1 MGQGSSVITGMTNNN
16 AYDTP
21 TFRAL
26 AAAVRAN
33 VPVILWGQ
41 PGQAKTALI
50 EALGARNGYHV
61 ETVVGSVREASDFL
75 GLPIDV
81 AGEVNYAP
89 PAWAKRLAS
98 AKAGLLFLDEL
109 SICPPSV
116 MRAMLRILQER
127 EVGELALPD
136 SVAVVAA
143 ANPPTMSNGAD
154 HLPGPVAN
162 RLMHVDW
169 HAPIDSWFQGIV
181 QGFDAIVA
189 PSLDSLLGTPR
200 PGNRERV
207 GAAVA
212 TFLRNRRNLLDGGE
226 PSDPVTA
233 GRGWPSLRSWANAVS
248 VLAQLPP
255 DDEDAALV
263 VLKGCVGDGAATEY
277 MAWLAATDLYDPAQV
292 LERPGMVD
300 WKSRPDRIYALLEA
314 VTAIAVGNDARTWG
328 KAVAVMVA
336 CAKAGKPD
344 LALPSVARLVHAKPK
359 DMELPQ
365 ALRDAFEDLM
375 YRAGLHARQ
384 AA

>member
-1 MGQGSSVITGMTNNN
+1 MMSD
-16 AYDTP
+16 AYNTP

-50 EALGARNGYHV
+50 EALGTRNGYHV

-81 AGEVNYAP
+81 AGEVRYAP
-89 PAWAKRLAS
+89 PAWAKRLA
-98 AKAGLLFLDEL
+98 AAEAGLLFLDEL

-143 ANPPTMSNGAD
+143 ANPPTPSNGAD
-154 HLPGPVAN
+154 YLPAPVAN
-162 RLMHVDW
+162 RLMHIDW
-169 HAPIDSWFQGIV
+169 HAPIDSWFQGVV
-181 QGFDAIVA
+181 QGFGTVEA
-189 PSLDSLLGTPR
+189 PSLDSMLGPPR
-200 PGNRERV
+200 PGNRERA

-212 TFLRNRRNLLDGGE
+212 TFLRNRRNLLDEGE
-226 PSDPVTA
+226 PPDPVTA

-248 VLAQLPP
+248 VLAQIAP
-255 DDEDAALV
+255 DDEDGALV

-292 LERPGMVD
+292 LERPSVVD

-314 VTAIAVGNDARTWG
+314 VTAIAIGADARTWD
-328 KAVAVMVA
+328 KAAVVMVA

-344 LALPSVARLVHAKPK
+344 LALPSVARLVKAKPNGT
-359 DMELPQ
+359 ELPQ
-365 ALRDAFEDLM
+365 ALRDAFQDLM
-375 YRAGLHARQ
+375 YRTGLHARQ

>member
-1 MGQGSSVITGMTNNN
+1 MTNS

-50 EALGARNGYHV
+50 EALGTKNGYHV

-75 GLPIDV
+75 GLPV
-81 AGEVNYAP
+81 EVGGEVKYAP
-89 PAWAKRLAS
+89 PAWAKRLAE
-98 AKAGLLFLDEL
+98 ANAGLLFLDEL

-127 EVGELALPD
+127 EVGELPLPD
-136 SVAVVAA
+136 SVAIVAA

-162 RLMHVDW
+162 RLMHLDW
-169 HAPIDSWFQGIV
+169 NAPVDSWLHGIV
-181 QGFDAIVA
+181 QGFGAIAA
-189 PSLDSLLGTPR
+189 PSLESLIGTPR

-212 TFLRNRRNLLDGGE
+212 TFLRSRRNLLDGGE

-292 LERPGMVD
+292 LEHPGIVD

-314 VTAIAVGNDARTWG
+314 VTAIALSGEAGTWS

-344 LALPSVARLVHAKPK
+344 LALPSAGRLVSAKPAGVEVPK
-359 DMELPQ
+359 S
-365 ALRDAFEDLM
+365 LRDAFTDLM
-375 YRAGLHARQ
+375 YRTGLYAK
-384 AA
+384 AAA

>member
-1 MGQGSSVITGMTNNN
+1 MTND
-16 AYDTP
+16 AYNTP

-26 AAAVRAN
+26 AAGIRAN

-50 EALGARNGYHV
+50 EALGTRNGYHV

-75 GLPIDV
+75 GLPIESG
-81 AGEVNYAP
+81 AEVSYAP
-89 PAWAKRLAS
+89 PAWAKRLAA

-127 EVGELALPD
+127 EVGELPLPD

-143 ANPPTMSNGAD
+143 ANPPTPSNGAD
-154 HLPGPVAN
+154 YLPAPVAN
-162 RLMHVDW
+162 RLMHIDW
-169 HAPIDSWFQGIV
+169 HAPVDSWLQGIV
-181 QGFDAIVA
+181 RGFDAIDA
-189 PSLDSLLGTPR
+189 PSLDDLLGSPR
-200 PGNRERV
+200 AGAREKV

-212 TFLRNRRNLLDGGE
+212 TFLRSRRNLLDAGE
-226 PSDPVTA
+226 PPDPVTA

-248 VLAQLPP
+248 VLSQLDPG
-255 DDEDAALV
+255 DEDATLV

-277 MAWLAATDLYDPAQV
+277 VAWLAVNELYDPAEV
-292 LERPGMVD
+292 LERPSMVD

-314 VTAIAVGNDARTWG
+314 VTAIALAGDARTWA
-328 KAVAVMVA
+328 KAAAVMVA

-344 LALPSVARLVHAKPK
+344 LAMPSVGRLVNAKPANV
-359 DMELPQ
+359 EIPQ

-375 YRAGLHARQ
+375 YRTGLHAR
-384 AA
+384 AAA